1 MTQNKNYNFWE
12 DAMRRNRRK
21 NTHNVDAASKLKNN
35 EGFTILEVVFSM
47 GIFAIGILGV
57 CALQTAAIKTLS
69 SANYI
74 TEGTTNAQD
83 KVEELMELSFSDSG
97 LSVGDHTDSDPPSGY
112 AITWNVAAN
121 TTTSKSVT
129 VTSAWQNVNGMTVNS
144 QLNFLKYNW

>member
-1 MTQNKNYNFWE
+1 
-12 DAMRRNRRK
+12 
-21 NTHNVDAASKLKNN
+21 
-35 EGFTILEVVFSM
+35 M

-57 CALQTAAIKTLS
+57 CALQTVAIKTIC

-83 KVEELMELSFSDSG
+83 KVEELMELSFSDAD
-97 LSVGDHTDSDPPSGY
+97 LSVGDHTDPAPPSGY
-112 AITWNVAAN
+112 TITWNVAAN

-129 VTSAWQNVNGMTVNS
+129 VTSSWQNVNGMTVNS

>member
-1 MTQNKNYNFWE
+1 
-12 DAMRRNRRK
+12 MRLNRKK
-21 NTHNVDAASKLKNN
+21 NTSNVGAAGKLKNN
-35 EGFTILEVVFSM
+35 DGFTILEVVFSM

-57 CALQTAAIKTLS
+57 CALQTAALKTLS

-83 KVEELMELSFSDSG
+83 KVEELMELSFSNSD
-97 LSVGDHTDSDPPSGY
+97 LSVGEHTDSDPPSGY

-129 VTSAWQNVNGMTVNS
+129 VTSSWQNVNGMTVNS

>member
-1 MTQNKNYNFWE
+1 MTQIKNYNSWE
-12 DAMRRNRRK
+12 DAMRLNRK
-21 NTHNVDAASKLKNN
+21 NTSNVDAAGKLKNN
-35 EGFTILEVVFSM
+35 DGFTILEVVLSM
-47 GIFAIGILGV
+47 GIFAIGSLGV
-57 CALQTAAIKTLS
+57 CALQTAAIKTIS

-83 KVEELMELSFSDSG
+83 KIEELMELSFSDSG

-129 VTSAWQNVNGMTVNS
+129 VTSSWQNVNGMTVNS